1 MICAAPMRHK
11 ITLLG
16 AGFIGA
22 VVVGCI
28 LPDTIRATDEN
39 RNNRHPVRIVEPMA
53 LTPEAEAACDPT
65 NGCPQPEPLPSTVLP
80 KFLNPDLLDYQFC
93 SCPEGQEDRLAQ
105 NTFMVHIEDRDGEE
119 TQVYDTIYAALLLD
133 YDPSKPVT
141 EQRMRYQSYVD
152 PQSALPPPIPSYSPQ
167 NEPPIGRPD
176 PLVRRLYFGNS
187 TTPFDFC
194 NGSGQGP
201 LSVGYHTLT
210 LLVTDRDWFSSM
222 PFAADT
228 DTDTDTDA
236 DTDGS
241 NYVVTQEGVPDLAN
255 GASFD
260 TLTFVFYCHDH
271 ADETDGVSCSC
282 EDPNEDEE

>member
-1 MICAAPMRHK
+1 MTSAAPMYRK
-11 ITLLG
+11 ALLG

-22 VVVGCI
+22 VVLGCI
-28 LPDTIRATDEN
+28 LPDTIRGTDES
-39 RNNRHPVRIVEPMA
+39 RSNRHPVRIVEPMV
-53 LTPEAEAACDPT
+53 LTPEAEAACDPEA
-65 NGCPQPEPLPSTVLP
+65 GCPQPEPLPSRVLP
-80 KFLNPDLLDYQFC
+80 KFLNPQLLDYQFC

-105 NTFMVHIEDRDGEE
+105 NTFMVHIEDRDGDESGE
-119 TQVYDTIYAALLLD
+119 YDTIYAALLLD

-141 EQRMRYQSYVD
+141 EERIRYQSYVD

-167 NEPPIGRPD
+167 NEDPLGRPD

-194 NGSGQGP
+194 NASGQGP
-201 LSVGYHTLT
+201 LSAGYHTLT
-210 LLVTDRDWFSSM
+210 LLVTDRDWFKSM

-228 DTDTDTDA
+228 GAEGDS
-236 DTDGS
+236 DGS

-271 ADETDGVSCSC
+271 ADENDGVSCSC
-282 EDPNEDEE
+282 EDPNEDDE